1 MNDDGLVCIISCLH
15 RISATNTSET
25 FQLSEHKG
33 LSGCRRSAQHPAAS
47 VWQPL
52 LQVPASDV
60 ILLPTADMTT
70 TESPPQEGTL
80 DVLGELLE
88 IRKIMKFTASL
99 QPLFL
104 GSL

>member
-1 MNDDGLVCIISCLH
+1 MNDNGLVSIISCIH
-15 RISATNTSET
+15 RISATNTSKT

-33 LSGCRRSAQHPAAS
+33 LSGCRQSAQHPTAS

-60 ILLPTADMTT
+60 ILFPTADMTT

-80 DVLGELLE
+80 DVLGELL
-88 IRKIMKFTASL
+88 
-99 QPLFL
+99 
-104 GSL
+104 